1 MGSGG
6 SLEANASLVEGNE
19 NIQPQ
24 KEDMASL
31 EVSHGGFL
39 LCTCSGKRANVTM
52 GRGFSFLQSCLVEGD
67 LLRKVPSIILSKYSV
82 SGTNF

>member
-6 SLEANASLVEGNE
+6 SLEANVSLVEGNE

-31 EVSHGGFL
+31 EVSPGGFL
-39 LCTCSGKRANVTM
+39 LCTCSRKSVNVAT
-52 GRGFSFLQSCLVEGD
+52 RPGFSL
-67 LLRKVPSIILSKYSV
+67 
-82 SGTNF
+82 

>member
-6 SLEANASLVEGNE
+6 SLEANVSLVEGNE

-39 LCTCSGKRANVTM
+39 LCTCSWKSVNVAM
-52 GRGFSFLQSCLVEGD
+52 RRGVCLRV
-67 LLRKVPSIILSKYSV
+67 
-82 SGTNF
+82 T